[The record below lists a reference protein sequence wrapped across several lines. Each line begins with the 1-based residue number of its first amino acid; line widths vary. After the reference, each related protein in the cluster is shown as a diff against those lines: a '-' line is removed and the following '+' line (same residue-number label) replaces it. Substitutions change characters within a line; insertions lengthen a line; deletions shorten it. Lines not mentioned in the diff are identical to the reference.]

1 MKPANRGFTLIE
13 MLVVI
18 AILGILMSLAVV
30 GVSAALASAKVSKT
44 EAIIEQLVSA
54 LESYRYSRWGD
65 YPPSTLMEFRASLPN
80 EINNGAEAM
89 TACLASTQKGGSLL
103 GNLRDDQYVN
113 IDGDSTS
120 RNITEWFFGDL
131 SLREISDGYG
141 QPMVYMH
148 HKDYARAGPGI
159 RRYRFDA
166 GQPEVMIEP
175 VRSAETRT
183 FLRPDKFQ
191 IFSVGKDGKSGT
203 ADDIRAR

>member
-1 MKPANRGFTLIE
+1 MRTKTRGFTLIE

-44 EAIIEQLVSA
+44 EAIIEQLVSC
-54 LESYRYSRWGD
+54 LETYRFSRWGD
-65 YPPSTLMEFRASLPN
+65 YPPSTLGEFKTSMPN

-103 GNLRDDQYVN
+103 GNIRDDQYVN

-131 SLREISDGYG
+131 SLREIADAYV
-141 QPMVYMH
+141 QPLVYMN
-148 HKDYARAGPGI
+148 HKDYARAGPAI

-166 GQPEVMIEP
+166 GQPEVLIEP
-175 VRSAETRT
+175 ERSAATRT

-191 IFSVGKDGKSGT
+191 LFSVGRDGKPGT